1 MNILTILLAA
11 LAAFLVGGLWY
22 GPLFGTAW
30 MRLIGRT
37 EHDDGRG
44 RLYKIYGIAFLFA
57 LLQATMLAH
66 LFARIG
72 QPPFHIVM
80 MISTGIALGFV
91 IPAIGTNYLS
101 AANRGSCSSSMPATG
116 SPFTPR
122 WGWCSRFWVE
132 QAAYLSPLVPVP
144 GTIST
149 TRSPAC
155 KDWASCCQ

>member
-30 MRLIGRT
+30 MRLIGKT
-37 EHDDGRG
+37 PEELGQANMVK
-44 RLYKIYGIAFLFA
+44 LYGIAFLFA

-72 QPPFHIVM
+72 APPFHIVM

-91 IPAIGTNYLS
+91 IPAIGTNYLFRREPGKLFFIDAGYWFAFY
-101 AANRGSCSSSMPATG
+101 AAMG
-116 SPFTPR
+116 
-122 WGWCSRFWVE
+122 
-132 QAAYLSPLVPVP
+132 LVFALL
-144 GTIST
+144 G
-149 TRSPAC
+149 
-155 KDWASCCQ
+155 

>member
-37 EHDDGRG
+37 EHDDGRAH
-44 RLYKIYGIAFLFA
+44 LYKIYGIAFLFA

-91 IPAIGTNYLS
+91 IPAIGTNYLFRREPGKLFFIDAGYWLAFY
-101 AANRGSCSSSMPATG
+101 AAMG
-116 SPFTPR
+116 
-122 WGWCSRFWVE
+122 
-132 QAAYLSPLVPVP
+132 LVFAFL
-144 GTIST
+144 G
-149 TRSPAC
+149 
-155 KDWASCCQ
+155 